1 MTMKIGKVNHME
13 NFKNEKEKYLNL
25 LSQEDATDAQVK
37 DAADKMFNALQEDLS
52 AKIVAEARMGM
63 NDSVVLAGRGV
74 NVLTTEEREFFNA
87 AVIDGGFN
95 DAKILPSTTQQ
106 RVFEGL
112 VKEHPLLEALGLQD
126 LGAVTKF
133 VYSDPTRTYM
143 WKELFTDI
151 QGQVNAAFR
160 EEQITQLKLT
170 ALAVIPNDM
179 IDLGPEYIELYVR
192 TLLIESIATGLEFG
206 YVNGRGPTM
215 SEPVGL
221 LKDVDPVSG
230 AVTDKVSSGTLTFAP
245 SQYGETVTG
254 ELYNVVKLLSTN
266 AKNEARNVS
275 NLVVMIINPID
286 AIGVQFRNT
295 IQTSDGRFV
304 TALPYNITVVE
315 SEQVPVGKAIFMLRG
330 EYIAAIAGA
339 YQLKRFDQ
347 TLAIEDAVL
356 YTIKRY
362 ANGRPKDNK
371 SAVVFDLDIQFP
383 VTP

>member
-1 MTMKIGKVNHME
+1 MAIKVGNTME
-13 NFKNEKEKYLNL
+13 NFKNEQEKYYNL
-25 LSQEDATDAQVK
+25 VNNENATPEQLE
-37 DAADKMFNALQEDLS
+37 AASKNMFEALKNDLTT
-52 AKIVAEARMGM
+52 KITAEARASMS
-63 NDSVVLAGRGV
+63 DSNVLASRGI
-74 NVLTTEEREFFNA
+74 NVLTSEEREFFNA

-112 VKEHPLLEALGLQD
+112 VKAHPLLEAIGLQD

-160 EEQITQLKLT
+160 EETITQLKLT
-170 ALAVIPNDM
+170 AFAVIPNDM

-206 YVNGRGPTM
+206 YINGRGPTM

-221 LKDVDPVSG
+221 LKDVDAVSG

-295 IQTSDGRFV
+295 IQTSDGQFV
-304 TALPYNITVVE
+304 TALPYNISVVE
-315 SEQVPVGKAIFMLRG
+315 SEQVPVGKAIFMLKG

-371 SAVVFDLDIQFP
+371 AALVFDLDIQFP